1 MREKSIVSSLPDH
14 SSMGLFASPNGEFE
28 YSEHESL
35 NKKGIAVV
43 SLRKQLDQLNSIQMN
58 GEEAVSCNTY
68 HS

>member
-1 MREKSIVSSLPDH
+1 MKEKSIVSSLPDH

-28 YSEHESL
+28 YSEQESL